1 MWSKTVQARLENL
14 QELLR
19 RVSACAE
26 AQGFSRKR
34 IREIE
39 LVTEEALVNIFQHAY
54 LEGESGDVEIH
65 CEGGGEGV
73 LVITLRDT
81 GNPFEIQSLPE
92 PDLKA
97 SVSDRKIG
105 GLGVFLI
112 RKLTDKVEYR
122 REGNQNV
129 LTLAFSEGRGEKNG
143 KR

>member
-1 MWSKTVQARLENL
+1 MWSKKVQARLENL

-34 IREIE
+34 IQEIE

-65 CEGGGEGV
+65 CEGGGGGV
-73 LVITLRDT
+73 LILTLRDT
-81 GNPFEIQSLPE
+81 GNPFEIQTFPQ
-92 PDLKA
+92 PNLKA
-97 SVSDRKIG
+97 PVSERKIG

-112 RKLTDKVEYR
+112 RKLTDNLEYR

-129 LTLAFSEGRGEKNG
+129 LTLAFREARGEKNG